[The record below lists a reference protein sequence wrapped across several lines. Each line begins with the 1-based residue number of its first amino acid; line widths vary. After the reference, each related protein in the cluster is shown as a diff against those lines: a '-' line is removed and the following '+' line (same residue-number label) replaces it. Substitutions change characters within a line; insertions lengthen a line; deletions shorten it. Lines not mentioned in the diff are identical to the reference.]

1 MCDQT
6 GKFGTL
12 ARALIQIQEQQYSNM
27 NSFLN
32 SLFDSL
38 LDNDLNAAL
47 LQIPH
52 RVDDDDIVEVGRLK
66 GVDVYIPVVL

>member
-1 MCDQT
+1 
-6 GKFGTL
+6 
-12 ARALIQIQEQQYSNM
+12 M
-27 NSFLN
+27 NSLLN

-38 LDNDLNAAL
+38 LDNDLNAAF